1 MILSKNI
8 AKNLTHKER
17 FYCEHQIFNTDHK
30 LHQILLH
37 ALKIVESAGA
47 PDNVLKDNVKKI
59 LLEFD
64 NITPT
69 NLSAKDFQNIHLDRK
84 SAPYKKSV
92 DIAKMLI
99 LNYSPSLN
107 SGNEQM
113 LTLLFD
119 MNKLWEDYIFRVL
132 RKHIDQET
140 YHITAQSRNLFWKDK
155 TIRPDIVITNHLDKE
170 TFIIDT
176 KWKIVDNSN
185 PSDDDLKQMFTY
197 NLHWKSR
204 KSILLYPK
212 INQNDSTFGN
222 YTHNPIHKIEGDYSE
237 YDNQCKVGFVSLI
250 DEYGLRSS
258 KDLSSEIMMKFFQN

>member
-1 MILSKNI
+1 M
-8 AKNLTHKER
+8 
-17 FYCEHQIFNTDHK
+17 
-30 LHQILLH
+30 
-37 ALKIVESAGA
+37 KIVESARA
-47 PDNVLKDNVKKI
+47 PDNVLKDKVKKI

-69 NLSAKDFQNIHLDRK
+69 NLSTKDFQNIHFDRK

-155 TIRPDIVITNHLDKE
+155 TIRPDIVVTNHLDKE

-204 KSILLYPK
+204 EKYFI
-212 INQNDSTFGN
+212 I
-222 YTHNPIHKIEGDYSE
+222 
-237 YDNQCKVGFVSLI
+237 
-250 DEYGLRSS
+250 S
-258 KDLSSEIMMKFFQN
+258 KN